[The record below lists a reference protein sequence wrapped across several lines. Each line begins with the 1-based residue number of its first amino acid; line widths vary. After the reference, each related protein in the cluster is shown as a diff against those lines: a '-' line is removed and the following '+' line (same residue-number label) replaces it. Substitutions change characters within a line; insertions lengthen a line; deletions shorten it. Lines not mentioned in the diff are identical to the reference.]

1 MVVAGVERADVHGRR
16 DERPGT
22 GTDGD
27 GSTAPANTRVSLA
40 ARDSRWWSL
49 RPGVG
54 QGDRGSRRY
63 RVRLEHVPQKWEPVL
78 RKRTCSNKELEQD
91 DDSKK
96 SHPALARHFGF
107 IDRPS
112 EAELVTIRISQV
124 EEALA
129 PFRVARWPIRPIAGR
144 NHASIERIDIAMIE
158 DDAPPPGPG
167 PASGLHDQIEKALS
181 RPKAGERRIL
191 TAMDDLESQHAIG
204 AHRARHIMGGERH
217 RADAL

>member
-63 RVRLEHVPQKWEPVL
+63 RVRL
-78 RKRTCSNKELEQD
+78 
-91 DDSKK
+91 
-96 SHPALARHFGF
+96 GF
-107 IDRPS
+107 
-112 EAELVTIRISQV
+112 ANVRI
-124 EEALA
+124 
-129 PFRVARWPIRPIAGR
+129 W
-144 NHASIERIDIAMIE
+144 
-158 DDAPPPGPG
+158 
-167 PASGLHDQIEKALS
+167 
-181 RPKAGERRIL
+181 PKADVLVACWLCSSRLPRLRSDVRRL
-191 TAMDDLESQHAIG
+191 NPKF
-204 AHRARHIMGGERH
+204 
-217 RADAL
+217 ADGCSSN